1 MNAPAKVTL
10 RPSDEVVQ
18 QSLLPCTVK
27 DARGRLISLQK
38 PGVLAQ
44 FRMIEMLG
52 AQLAENQVYV
62 GMVLPLMYIAEIDGE
77 PVARMTTKRELE
89 ALIQRLDEDGIMAV
103 AEGVEKNFG
112 RPNPEADQAA
122 LKN

>member
-1 MNAPAKVTL
+1 MNAPTVTL
-10 RPSDEVVQ
+10 KPSDEVVQ
-18 QSLLPCTVK
+18 KSLLPCTVT
-27 DARGRLISLQK
+27 DARGRVITLQK

-52 AQLAENQVYV
+52 ETAKNQVYV
-62 GMVLPLMYIAEIDGE
+62 GMVLPLMYVSAIDDE
-77 PVARMTTKRELE
+77 PLTRISSKKELE
-89 ALIQRLDEDGIMAV
+89 ALIQRLDEDGLLAV

-112 RPNPEADQAA
+112 RPDPDADEQA

>member
-1 MNAPAKVTL
+1 MTAKITL
-10 RPSDEVVQ
+10 KPSDEVVQ
-18 QSLLPCTVK
+18 QSLLPCNVS
-27 DARGRLISLQK
+27 DIRGRVFTLQK

-52 AQLAENQVYV
+52 GELAQNQVYV

-77 PVARMTTKRELE
+77 PVPRMTTKRELE

-103 AEGVEKNFG
+103 ASGVEANFG